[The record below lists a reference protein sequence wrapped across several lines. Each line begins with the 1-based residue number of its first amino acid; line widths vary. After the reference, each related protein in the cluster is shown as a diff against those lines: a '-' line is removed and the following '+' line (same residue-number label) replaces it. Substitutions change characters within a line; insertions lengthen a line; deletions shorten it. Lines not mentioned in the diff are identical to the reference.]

1 MAKLRN
7 NYESSAWFR
16 FRSWMKK
23 GSSRMERDMIH
34 ALETET
40 LPNQRSET
48 EQLALDREREEKER
62 RDRENE
68 RAIQDKLHLWSTR
81 RGSRLVRV
89 AYRCA
94 AVLICVAI
102 IYVLLVS
109 MSEEPMF
116 GQAENPVNNEVSARY
131 IEDGLKETGSVNI
144 VGGMILDYRAFDT
157 LGESHVLF
165 IAACSV
171 MLLLRMNLDKNGR
184 PTREQ
189 LDAEAD
195 DRKYEPHND
204 VILQKVSNL
213 IVPCLLLFGIY
224 VVLNG
229 HLSAGGGFSGGAI
242 MGAAL
247 ILYVN
252 AHGLTKASQHK
263 LFGAK
268 VFKYV
273 TFAALAFYSLAKSYS
288 FFMGANHLDS
298 HIPLGTPGNILSAGL
313 ILPLNIAV
321 GAVVAWTMYS
331 FYTLFRKGD
340 F

>member
-1 MAKLRN
+1 MAKLKS
-7 NYESSAWFR
+7 NYESSAWAR
-16 FRSWMKK
+16 FLAWMKK
-23 GSSRMERDMIH
+23 GGSRMERDMVRS
-34 ALETET
+34 LEAEARPT
-40 LPNQRSET
+40 LRSEA
-48 EQLALDREREEKER
+48 EHQAMERAREEKER

-68 RAIQDKLHLWSTR
+68 RAIQDRLHAWSTHK
-81 RGSRLVRV
+81 GSRLVRF

-94 AVLICVAI
+94 AVLICLAV
-102 IYVLLVS
+102 IYMLLASVS
-109 MSEEPMF
+109 DMPPF
-116 GQAENPVNNEVSARY
+116 GRPDNPVNNEVSARY
-131 IEDGLKETGSVNI
+131 IEDGLRETGSVNI

-171 MLLLRMNLDKNGR
+171 MLLLRMNLDKDGR
-184 PTREQ
+184 PTKEK

-213 IVPCLLLFGIY
+213 IVPCLLLFGRY

-252 AHGLTKASQHK
+252 AHGLTKAGQHK
-263 LFGAK
+263 LFGAT

-273 TFAALAFYSLAKSYS
+273 TFAALAFYALAKSYS

>member
-1 MAKLRN
+1 MARLKS
-7 NYESSAWFR
+7 NYEASAWAR
-16 FRSWMKK
+16 FLGWMKR
-23 GSSRMERDMIH
+23 GSGRMERDMVRS
-34 ALETET
+34 LEEEAS
-40 LPNQRSET
+40 PNRRSEAQ
-48 EQLALDREREEKER
+48 QLADERAREEKQRLDQER
-62 RDRENE
+62 E
-68 RAIQDKLHLWSTR
+68 RAIQDRLHTWSTS
-81 RGSRLVRV
+81 RGSRLVRF
-89 AYRCA
+89 AYRLA
-94 AVLICVAI
+94 AVVICVAF
-102 IYVLLVS
+102 IYVLLSSVS
-109 MSEEPMF
+109 EMPTF
-116 GQAENPVNNEVSARY
+116 GGADNPVNNEVAARY
-131 IEDGLKETGSVNI
+131 IEKGLEETGAVNI

-171 MLLLRMNLDKNGR
+171 LLLLRMNLDKNGR
-184 PTREQ
+184 PTREK

-252 AHGLTKASQHK
+252 AHGLTKAGQHK
-263 LFGAK
+263 LFGAT

-273 TFAALAFYSLAKSYS
+273 TFCALAFYSLAKSYS

-298 HIPLGTPGNILSAGL
+298 HIPLGTPGDILSAGL

>member
-1 MAKLRN
+1 MAKLKS
-7 NYESSAWFR
+7 NYDSTAWAR
-16 FRSWMKK
+16 FLRWMKK
-23 GSSRMERDMIH
+23 GGSRMERDMIRS
-34 ALETET
+34 LEAEA
-40 LPNQRSET
+40 LPNQRGEA
-48 EQLALDREREEKER
+48 EQQALDSAREERER
-62 RDRENE
+62 RDRDNE
-68 RAIQDKLHLWSTR
+68 RVIQDRLRAWSSR
-81 RGSRLVRV
+81 SGSRLVRV

-94 AVLICVAI
+94 AVLICLAI
-102 IYVLLVS
+102 IYTLLLSVS
-109 MSEEPMF
+109 QEPTF
-116 GQAENPVNNEVSARY
+116 GRADNPVNNEVSARY
-131 IEDGLKETGSVNI
+131 IEKGVEETGAVNI

-195 DRKYEPHND
+195 DRKYEPHDD

-213 IVPCLLLFGIY
+213 IVPCLLLFGVY

-252 AHGLTKASQHK
+252 AHGLTKAGQHK

-273 TFAALAFYSLAKSYS
+273 TFCALAFYSLAKSYS
-288 FFMGANHLDS
+288 FFMGANHLES
-298 HIPLGTPGNILSAGL
+298 HIPLGTPGDILSAGL